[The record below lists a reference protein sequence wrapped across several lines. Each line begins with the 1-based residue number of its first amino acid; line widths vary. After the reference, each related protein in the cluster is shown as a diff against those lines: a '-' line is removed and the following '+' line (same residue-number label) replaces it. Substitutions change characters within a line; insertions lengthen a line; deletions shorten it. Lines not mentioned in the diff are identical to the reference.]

1 MTTQDLYSQHA
12 GTIEAVLA
20 FTCRKHRLS
29 ADDADE
35 FSALVRLRVLEDD
48 CAVLRKFGGAS
59 SFKGFIVVVIN
70 NLFLDWRIKE
80 WGKWRPTPLA
90 ARLGRVAVE
99 LERLVLRDDVE
110 YGQAVQWLI
119 SKGVASSEAE
129 CDEIWQQLRRRA
141 RRRRAS
147 LDDVEPPT
155 IDTADP
161 IEEEERRA
169 RARRAVDAM
178 HAAMSKLPA
187 QDQLI
192 FKMRYQDDVSV
203 ARIAKLI
210 GAEQKPL
217 YRRFEQIA
225 AQLKASI
232 LAAGLTESDIDDLF
246 RGFTFGSDEDD
257 SNSSAPGPGN
267 RDDGSSIQ
275 KDAGGVPV

>member
-1 MTTQDLYSQHA
+1 
-12 GTIEAVLA
+12 
-20 FTCRKHRLS
+20 
-29 ADDADE
+29 
-35 FSALVRLRVLEDD
+35 
-48 CAVLRKFGGAS
+48 VLRKFGGVS

-90 ARLGRVAVE
+90 GRLGRIAVE
-99 LERLVLRDDVE
+99 LERLVLRDDLE
-110 YGQAVQWLI
+110 YGQAVQLLM
-119 SKGVASSEAE
+119 SKGLAASEAE

-147 LDDVEPPT
+147 LDEVEPPA
-155 IDTADP
+155 IDTSDP
-161 IEEEERRA
+161 IEQEERRT

-178 HAAMSKLPA
+178 HAAMAQLPA

-210 GAEQKPL
+210 ATEQKPL
-217 YRRFEQIA
+217 YRRFEHIA

-246 RGFTFGSDEDD
+246 RGFEFGSDEDD
-257 SNSSAPGPGN
+257 PNSSAAGLGN
-267 RDDGSSIQ
+267 RGNGSSIH